1 MSVRLFL
8 PKSTPHSA
16 SAVTGVVVVGLVGTA
31 EQNGGRRRGWPRRRD
46 VPVTDRRLGRKSSR
60 GKQQTLLRQE
70 GAGERGS
77 EALRVFLLLAF

>member
-16 SAVTGVVVVGLVGTA
+16 SAVTGVVVAGLVGTA
-31 EQNGGRRRGWPRRRD
+31 ERRD

-60 GKQQTLLRQE
+60 GKQQTLLGQE
-70 GAGERGS
+70 GARERGS